1 MAELRA
7 TDIIGKLRK
16 INDRIQELES
26 GSEITEE
33 FLKEQGVVF
42 EIKVNDTS
50 YFPTN
55 GTVDLDNVSSIVCAY
70 IKTPLINIH
79 DYSVADRYVLSTI
92 AKKDDVLFVNYD
104 YYTITSQN
112 GNNSYGINENEAETY
127 FGAMIGSRYVPR
139 INTGEPQ
146 YHYMITE
153 DGDMFLPIFY
163 QNIDSSYSE
172 IRLYIIR
179 WISNA
184 VKEYVT
190 NIKNALE
197 EQIETKVSKD
207 ERITNSDILE
217 ILSK

>member
-16 INDRIQELES
+16 INDRIKELES
-26 GSEITEE
+26 GSGITEE

-42 EIKVNDTS
+42 EVKVNDTS
-50 YFPTN
+50 YSPTN
-55 GTVDLDNVSSIVCAY
+55 GLVDLGKISGVVCAY

-79 DYSVADRYVLSTI
+79 DYSVADRYILSTDV
-92 AKKDDVLFVNYD
+92 KKDNIFFIDYN

-112 GNNSYGINENEAETY
+112 GNNSYGINENEAATY
-127 FGAMIGSRYVPR
+127 FGAMIGSKYIPR
-139 INTGEPQ
+139 INQDEPQ

-153 DGDMFLPIFY
+153 GGDVFLPIFY
-163 QNIDSSYSE
+163 QNTDSSYSE

-179 WISNA
+179 WISNT

-190 NIKNALE
+190 NIKTTLE

-207 ERITNSDILE
+207 ERITNSDILT